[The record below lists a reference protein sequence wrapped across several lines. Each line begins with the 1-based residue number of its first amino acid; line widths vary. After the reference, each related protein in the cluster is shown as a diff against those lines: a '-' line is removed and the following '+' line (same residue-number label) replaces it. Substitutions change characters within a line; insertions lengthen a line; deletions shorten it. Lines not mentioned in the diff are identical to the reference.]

1 MKKIFALLLV
11 LAIALCFCA
20 CENDNDEEISTNAPA
35 TTVDPKGINFG
46 YNEEKNEYD
55 RWYLQETDDVIYAY
69 LSFDEEV
76 NADNYACTFT
86 LIKSG
91 VEAVR
96 EELYFSDDHLITLTN
111 SKTSLDIVFE
121 DNFNLYDYVS
131 DSYYSRGSKD
141 EYDSYFA
148 DRVYVQEDE
157 LNSITFSS
165 DFTCKKSDNEKET
178 QGTWEVTSKRTL
190 ECIFDG
196 EKIIYSIK
204 LNDDFIVQSIENGDE
219 IYYNVVSEDETVN
232 KYKVY

>member
-1 MKKIFALLLV
+1 MKKIYALLLV
-11 LAIALCFCA
+11 FAMAFCFCA
-20 CENDNDEEISTNAPA
+20 CEKDVKEETQSNAP
-35 TTVDPKGINFG
+35 TTIVDPKGINFG
-46 YNEEKNEYD
+46 YDEEKDEYD
-55 RWYLQETDDVIYAY
+55 RWYLKGTDDVTYAY

-121 DNFNLYDYVS
+121 DNFNLYDYIS
-131 DSYYSRGSKD
+131 NSYYSRGSKD

-148 DRVYVQEDE
+148 DRVYTKEDE
-157 LNSITFSS
+157 FCTITFLD
-165 DFTCKKSDNEKET
+165 DFTCKKTDAET
-178 QGTWEVTSKRTL
+178 TVQGKWEVTSKRTL
-190 ECIFDG
+190 GCTFNG
-196 EKIIYSIK
+196 EKTTYKIN
-204 LNDDFIVQSIENGDE
+204 LNDEFVVQSIENDDE
-219 IYYNVVSEDETVN
+219 IYYNVISEDETTN